1 MRRQSSN
8 QGLKG
13 RYRSRAVASRM
24 QMNSILEKFIEW
36 LEFKSDKF
44 RATEKCDDGTY
55 NLQHGDF
62 RLDSFHLISYH
73 LSIQRRVR
81 CILMGIRWTIKKR
94 GAFIHRHGCR
104 TFCRH
109 LGVYGETWQWET
121 RFFMTLYISVFS
133 PTGGGNLIDDNILFW
148 ITSLF
153 LTPFCWCLQSVMSL
167 FCELEFG
174 RNGIQQPSLSIVNK
188 RTSIP
193 KPWLLIHSQLELKS
207 AYTRY
212 DMEKTSTHSST
223 Q

>member
-1 MRRQSSN
+1 
-8 QGLKG
+8 
-13 RYRSRAVASRM
+13 
-24 QMNSILEKFIEW
+24 
-36 LEFKSDKF
+36 
-44 RATEKCDDGTY
+44 
-55 NLQHGDF
+55 
-62 RLDSFHLISYH
+62 
-73 LSIQRRVR
+73 
-81 CILMGIRWTIKKR
+81 
-94 GAFIHRHGCR
+94 
-104 TFCRH
+104 
-109 LGVYGETWQWET
+109 
-121 RFFMTLYISVFS
+121 MTLYTSVFS

-153 LTPFCWCLQSVMSL
+153 LTPFSWCLQSVMSL

-207 AYTRY
+207 ACTRH